1 MPRIFVFGQYVLF
14 FWIAENGEPVHIHV
28 GVKRAAANSTK
39 FWLTKNGGCT
49 LANNESKIPAKDLR
63 IADVDGRDLPV
74 TPLVLQ
80 SYFPIARNPKTTS
93 TTPGSRTLFPET
105 AREQNSPTSCAA
117 IALCVSTVRR
127 TYKI

>member
-1 MPRIFVFGQYVLF
+1 MPRILVFGQYVLF

-63 IADVDGRDLPV
+63 DLSKLITMNHRYICDKWHETLGVRTISWTAPRRIQASCGIPSGSA
-74 TPLVLQ
+74 T
-80 SYFPIARNPKTTS
+80 RGTS
-93 TTPGSRTLFPET
+93 
-105 AREQNSPTSCAA
+105 
-117 IALCVSTVRR
+117 
-127 TYKI
+127 